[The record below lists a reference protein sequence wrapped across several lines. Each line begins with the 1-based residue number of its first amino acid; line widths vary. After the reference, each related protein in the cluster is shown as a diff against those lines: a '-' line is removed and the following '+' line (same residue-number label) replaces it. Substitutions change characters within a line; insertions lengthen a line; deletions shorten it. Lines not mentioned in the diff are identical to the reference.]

1 MSLRQ
6 NYKNI
11 LINLENNCDIASRQW
26 VETQD
31 SGYLRAYEHYKS
43 EMIRIK
49 EMIIESERQGE
60 LDV

>member
-1 MSLRQ
+1 MKKNLRA

-26 VETQD
+26 VETGEA
-31 SGYLRAYEHYKS
+31 GYLRAYESYKN

-49 EMIIESERQGE
+49 EMIIASEKNG
-60 LDV
+60 